1 MDIEELC
8 QHVMTS
14 KEVIVPKNAALIGG
28 SRDNFLSVGCAV
40 FQELTRSTQLSP
52 DSRVLDIGSGLGR
65 VAYPLACYL
74 KDGHYVGL
82 EIVKD
87 SVDFCQENIVPL
99 TGPNSHFKFIH
110 TDIHNTFYNPSAE
123 CELANY
129 SFPDLGE
136 FDVVFMSSVCTHL
149 NNEDLLHYF
158 KQIQQWTRSGGD
170 FLATWFLVDDLAR
183 EQLLNPIKSHALPF
197 DLSGKGPDYFLKN
210 QDKST
215 AAVSYDVDYVLDLY
229 KSHSFS
235 TISTMYLG
243 PWSGV
248 ERQIGAFQDLIVAR
262 KD

>member
-1 MDIEELC
+1 MHIEELC

-14 KEVIVPKNAALIGG
+14 KEVIVPENAALIGG
-28 SRDNFLSVGCAV
+28 TRDNFLSVGCAV
-40 FQELTRSTQLSP
+40 FSELIRSTQLSP
-52 DSRVLDIGSGLGR
+52 NSRVLDIGSGLGR
-65 VAYPLACYL
+65 VAYPLAYYL

-87 SVDFCQENIVPL
+87 SVDFCQKNIIPL
-99 TGPNSHFKFIH
+99 TAPNSHFEFIH

-123 CELANY
+123 YELANY
-129 SFPDLGE
+129 NFPDLGE

-149 NNEDLLHYF
+149 NNEDLLLYF
-158 KQIQQWTRSGGD
+158 KHIQQWTRSGGD

-183 EQLLNPIKSHALPF
+183 EQLLNPNKSHALPF

-210 QDKST
+210 LGKST
-215 AAVSYDVDYVLDLY
+215 DAVSYDVDYVLDLY
-229 KSHSFS
+229 KSHSLS